1 MGGAT
6 EEKDIHMS
14 VPILKDML
22 KYVWPKDGGWKYND
36 VKPRVCLA
44 LGLMMSSKVIGTSIP
59 FVFKDIVNQLTEVQ
73 DVVAGSGVVVE
84 LAPSLGVLLVGY
96 GVARSVSYGMQEW
109 RNVVFATVA
118 QPAVR
123 RVARGVFE
131 HLHSLDLSFHL
142 GRRTGALTRV
152 LDRGSR
158 SIQFVMQAL
167 VFNVVPTVLE
177 LGMVSCILTYQMG
190 PSYTAVALGTVS
202 TYVAFTIAVTQWRTK
217 FRLAMNKQ
225 ENDAAA
231 QAVESLIGYET
242 VKYFGAEKYEVNRYD
257 VSLAGYQTASLK
269 TTRSLSMLNFGQN
282 LIFSSGMAA
291 MMCMAASDVA
301 AGTATVGD
309 IVLVNGLLFQ
319 LSIPL
324 NWIGTVYREVRQ
336 SLVDMEELYKLKQ
349 ETSLITD
356 SKDAQEL
363 QCSGYG
369 DITFTNVSFAYPDE
383 LRRKVFEDLT
393 FTVPSG
399 STVAIV
405 GPSGSGKSSVLRL
418 LFRYFDTNEGTVEIG
433 GQNLKDLKLKS
444 LRKAIRCV

>member
-1 MGGAT
+1 
-6 EEKDIHMS
+6 
-14 VPILKDML
+14 
-22 KYVWPKDGGWKYND
+22 
-36 VKPRVCLA
+36 
-44 LGLMMSSKVIGTSIP
+44 
-59 FVFKDIVNQLTEVQ
+59 
-73 DVVAGSGVVVE
+73 
-84 LAPSLGVLLVGY
+84 
-96 GVARSVSYGMQEW
+96 
-109 RNVVFATVA
+109 
-118 QPAVR
+118 
-123 RVARGVFE
+123 
-131 HLHSLDLSFHL
+131 
-142 GRRTGALTRV
+142 
-152 LDRGSR
+152 
-158 SIQFVMQAL
+158 
-167 VFNVVPTVLE
+167 
-177 LGMVSCILTYQMG
+177 
-190 PSYTAVALGTVS
+190 
-202 TYVAFTIAVTQWRTK
+202 
-217 FRLAMNKQ
+217 
-225 ENDAAA
+225 
-231 QAVESLIGYET
+231 
-242 VKYFGAEKYEVNRYD
+242 
-257 VSLAGYQTASLK
+257 
-269 TTRSLSMLNFGQN
+269 
-282 LIFSSGMAA
+282 MAA